1 MHHDD
6 LSEYLRTRVSKP
18 MKNDFDEICR
28 ELGKTPTE
36 QLRELIFAF
45 VKREYGRLSD
55 RINVHIF
62 KPADYEPEAWRV
74 TIKLR
79 NPDDMI
85 WKGAP
90 IPFGLPALEKRRIQ
104 SDPEYHAIFFYLGTP
119 NKPIEGGRFVR
130 GEWRGHLYSNGC
142 FEAENPT
149 SIADVR
155 AALVST
161 IEKVI
166 DQFSPRHDKPA

>member
-1 MHHDD
+1 MSADD
-6 LSEYLRTRVSKP
+6 LSEYLRTRVSKS
-18 MKNDFDEICR
+18 MKTDFDEICR

-36 QLRELIFAF
+36 QLRELVGVF

-62 KPADYEPEAWRV
+62 QPTEYEDGAWRV

-79 NPDDMI
+79 DPTEMTWN
-85 WKGAP
+85 GAS
-90 IPFGLPALEKRRIQ
+90 IPFEFPSLPMRRIH
-104 SDPEYHAIFFYLGTP
+104 SDREYFAVFFPLGTQ
-119 NKPIEGGRFVR
+119 KPFSGGKFVC

-142 FEAENPT
+142 LEAENPT
-149 SIADVR
+149 SIEAVR
-155 AALVST
+155 SALTST

-166 DQFSPRHDKPA
+166 GQFSTYLE